1 MSKIFYNSKFFL
13 VFILFNLFLI
23 GGVSAQAKNYSN
35 QKSPGSFVYQKNS
48 ESIVLIDAKSS
59 GGRQQ
64 GSGVAIRNGSNKKIG
79 NTHVPSL
86 TWVVTNAH
94 VVKDAKYVD
103 VIANGLTYKG
113 EVVFRDEKID
123 VSFLYVDNAVI
134 KPVNWSEKAKSVF
147 PGDVVFA
154 LGAPKGLTKS
164 ITEGIVSAVRDVGG
178 VNLIQTTAAISPG
191 SSGGGLF
198 SASGEI
204 LGITTFKILGGDSLN
219 FAIDI
224 SRVKRMLDAYDA
236 ASLLK
241 GQVDSEFLSFFGDDF
256 ARWLYYSAGKTNG
269 TVLEEFEYFK
279 EKLFSEKISFEEY
292 FEKERDI
299 ISRYINYIDEIKSKS
314 GQPSEKILEE
324 SQSKLVL
331 VCKIFSSEGS
341 ILGSKSFE
349 VDFSKKSING
359 FPAKINSREMKYSF
373 KNKNNVE
380 ITTTFNRDSGSL
392 LVIFNNSLI
401 NGSCSKSE
409 GPLF

>member
-154 LGAPKGLTKS
+154 LGAPKGLTTS

-269 TVLEEFEYFK
+269 TVLEEFEYFE
-279 EKLFSEKISFEEY
+279 EKLFSKKISFEEY

-314 GQPSEKILEE
+314 GQRSEKILEE